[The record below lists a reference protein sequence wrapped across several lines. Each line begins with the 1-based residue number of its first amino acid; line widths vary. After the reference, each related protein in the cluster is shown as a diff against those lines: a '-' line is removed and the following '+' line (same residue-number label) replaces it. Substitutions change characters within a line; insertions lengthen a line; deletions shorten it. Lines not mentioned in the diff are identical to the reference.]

1 MKPIIT
7 LNQTIKTFICN
18 CLSSD
23 SLAEFKEKLGY
34 TKLNTGENFQYD
46 NKHYDV
52 YYCSLKKGKAYLSF
66 IETEQ
71 NIIIL
76 GYHLNNDDID
86 ENNNFIFIDGSESKH
101 IAKVNI
107 LVNNEVKI

>member
-7 LNQTIKTFICN
+7 LNQTIKLFICN

-23 SLAEFKEKLGY
+23 SLSEFKEKLSY
-34 TKLNTGENFQYD
+34 TKLNTGDKYRYNGKY
-46 NKHYDV
+46 YDV
-52 YYCSLKKGKAYLSF
+52 HYCSLRKGKVYLSF

-71 NIIIL
+71 NIIVL

-86 ENNNFIFIDGSESKH
+86 EDNNFIFIDGSQSKH
-101 IAKVNI
+101 IGKVHI
-107 LVNNEVKI
+107 LVNNSIKI